1 MKHCVVYTLTDP
13 RDSLVKYVGITTD
26 VKNRFSKH
34 KSDKQSKEGILKK
47 NWVLKLLKLGLE
59 PIIDVIDEGDVD
71 YCQKAET
78 SYIKLYRACGAKLK
92 NQMKTGFLFQHTD
105 ETKRKISEAKKGKPL
120 TQKQIEANKIRKHS
134 KYWLGKTFSK
144 EHIENISKNRKG
156 IVAKNATKTKYSEE
170 IINQL
175 KKEYAQG
182 GISQLGLAKKYN
194 ITKST
199 IDRYLKR

>member
-47 NWVLKLLKLGLE
+47 NWVLKLLKLGLQ

-105 ETKRKISEAKKGKPL
+105 ETKRKISEARKGKPL
-120 TQKQIEANKIRKHS
+120 TEKQIEAYKTRNCAKF
-134 KYWLGKTFSK
+134 WLGKRHSDEVLK
-144 EHIENISKNRKG
+144 RIGDKLKGRKPYNLG
-156 IVAKNATKTKYSEE
+156 VTKYSQE
-170 IINQL
+170 IIDKL
-175 KKEYAQG
+175 KEDYAKG
-182 GISQLGLAKKYN
+182 GISQLGLSKKYN
-194 ITKST
+194 ISKSSV
-199 IDRYLKR
+199 DRYLKK